1 MVLIC
6 LRERNCRGSFSALQ
20 PENWRNAD
28 TFINT
33 WEAPTYLI
41 ASDSSSNLRGE
52 GNAAMDTVQ
61 AACKAALEEWT
72 GKRLFPTSIYGIRVY
87 KDKAV
92 LSTRESSIDADI
104 QLSLLI
110 D

>member
-1 MVLIC
+1 
-6 LRERNCRGSFSALQ
+6 
-20 PENWRNAD
+20 
-28 TFINT
+28 
-33 WEAPTYLI
+33 
-41 ASDSSSNLRGE
+41 
-52 GNAAMDTVQ
+52 MDTVQ